1 MSSDYSM
8 TFTTRTTVLAGMTVV
23 AALATLAAPHAQLR
37 KIDAEKLLAERFGFT
52 AAEIGQARAGQAVT
66 KLLPSREATEVGVAG
81 AVRISGKPDRLVYW
95 LKDISSFRK
104 GAELGV
110 SRKLST
116 PPQIG
121 DFADLSLGEEELAAL
136 KACRPGKCDLRL
148 GDKGLARFQSE
159 VDWAA
164 PDAARRA
171 SLLMRQM
178 MLGHAQAYL
187 KGGDAALGIAHN
199 EKTPRV
205 AADEFHALLYQ
216 STTLYELAPA
226 FAAYLDRFPAASLP
240 GAEQF
245 LYWAK
250 GGAGPEASISLH
262 QIVIYNAPGGDVL
275 VADKQIYASR
285 YTDAAI
291 FILSLA
297 SAADNTGY
305 YALVG
310 ARARSTML
318 GGMAARM
325 LRGRVEKETVS
336 TSAMYLNWIQQSLSM
351 SR

>member
-1 MSSDYSM
+1 MR
-8 TFTTRTTVLAGMTVV
+8 FTTRTTMLAGTTVLASLAV
-23 AALATLAAPHAQLR
+23 LATLHAQVR

-66 KLLPSREATEVGVAG
+66 KLLPSREAIEVGVAG
-81 AVRISGKPDRLVYW
+81 AVRINGTPDRLVYW
-95 LKDISSFRK
+95 LKDIASFRK
-104 GAELGV
+104 AAELGV
-110 SRKLST
+110 SKKLSS

-121 DFADLSLGEEELAAL
+121 DFADLSLGDEELAAL

-148 GDKGLARFQSE
+148 GDKGIARFQTE
-159 VDWAA
+159 VDWTA

-171 SLLMRQM
+171 NLLMRQM

-226 FAAYLDRFPAASLP
+226 FAAYLEQFPAASLP

-245 LYWAK
+245 LYWGK

-262 QIVIYNAPGGDVL
+262 QIVIDTAPGGDVL
-275 VADKQIYASR
+275 IADKQIYASR

-297 SAADNTGY
+297 SGPDATGY
-305 YALVG
+305 YAVIG

-318 GGMAARM
+318 GGMAARL
-325 LRGRVEKETVS
+325 LRGRVQSATTS
-336 TSAMYLNWIQQSLSM
+336 TAKMYLDWIQQSLSM
-351 SR
+351 AR